1 VSGLVYL
8 ENNLATGAFTADTIH
23 VLELLGAQAAISLDN
38 ATLYADLERSRMEIA
53 AVLDNMVDSV
63 FVVDRTG
70 CTTLVNNAAA
80 RLTGFASPAEMLG
93 PMVELARQT
102 GFELPDGTPYEAK
115 QLPILRALGGET
127 VALDEGRISLPGAE
141 RTRYLHTS
149 ASPMRDAGGQV
160 VGAVAVARDV
170 TELVELDRLKD
181 QFLRVAA
188 HELKTPVAVVMGYAE
203 TLSRTA
209 KELAP
214 SQRRMLD
221 GLLRGAGRID
231 RIVADLLFLSQIQLD
246 RLNLVVEHM
255 DLGELVDRVAARQRL
270 GTLQRRIEVTYAEP
284 IVLQGDREL
293 LERVMAHLIDN
304 ALRYSPDGG
313 DVEVNV
319 RIADAQEAI
328 VSVRDHG
335 VGIPAGKRSRIF
347 ECFHRAHTDTPHD
360 YGGMGT
366 GLYLSRAVVARHG
379 GEMYFESEEG
389 RGSTFYISLPLGL
402 KGTTVPS

>member
-1 VSGLVYL
+1 V
-8 ENNLATGAFTADTIH
+8 
-23 VLELLGAQAAISLDN
+23 
-38 ATLYADLERSRMEIA
+38 
-53 AVLDNMVDSV
+53 
-63 FVVDRTG
+63 
-70 CTTLVNNAAA
+70 
-80 RLTGFASPAEMLG
+80 
-93 PMVELARQT
+93 
-102 GFELPDGTPYEAK
+102 
-115 QLPILRALGGET
+115 
-127 VALDEGRISLPGAE
+127 
-141 RTRYLHTS
+141 
-149 ASPMRDAGGQV
+149 
-160 VGAVAVARDV
+160 
-170 TELVELDRLKD
+170 
-181 QFLRVAA
+181 
-188 HELKTPVAVVMGYAE
+188 
-203 TLSRTA
+203 
-209 KELAP
+209 
-214 SQRRMLD
+214 
-221 GLLRGAGRID
+221 GRID